1 MMLKRTAEKMD
12 TTAILAFAV
21 ACRGG
26 EDGGGGAG
34 EADGGAGE
42 ARTVVAVTTWLGSFQ
57 KRPLFA
63 AAQDG
68 DGAWQA
74 LDSATGCTRSRWRAG
89 GHGLAYCQRRVS

>member
-26 EDGGGGAG
+26 DDGGGGAG

-42 ARTVVAVTTWLGSFQ
+42 ARTAEVTRWLGSFQ
-57 KRPLFA
+57 KQPLFA

-68 DGAWQA
+68 DGGVAGAGEPGRSA
-74 LDSATGCTRSRWRAG
+74 LVSR
-89 GHGLAYCQRRVS
+89 